1 MKKNGIT
8 NKKLDDSQAKVIGSD
23 EQYIVVEAPAGYGKT
38 STMISLIE
46 HWISSGQIKNFQH
59 IICMS
64 FSNSAAN
71 RMKEG
76 IEQDFKFKNFSN
88 YSLERVIS
96 TNFHG
101 LCRKILKKYGYL
113 VNLNDLE
120 SLTAVDAIRKGTA
133 FLKNESE
140 SKTIK
145 EMENGISKATLKEK
159 DLTYLIPEYNKII
172 LKYFVNKGFISYTS
186 IITFTL
192 QLLKKYGGI
201 KDFYNK
207 YFYAICIDEYQ
218 DTNILELSLIE
229 LILGEK
235 TRFVGFGDSIQQIYG
250 FQGAIPDLMEKD
262 LPGRKTSHLEL
273 KNNYRFQSNRNMI
286 ILDKNLREFYKDQS
300 KNFSNEADI
309 YYIKGKDKKDEG
321 AKILSLIKNFKS
333 KDAEATFAILVPK
346 KKDKNNEEIFNTIKQ
361 EEDIFNALFSN
372 DDEEFMKFQDQ
383 VAEIYKNNFTSLS
396 INSKNICKFIRNVS
410 KKIDENAYTNS
421 FLSLLEAFL
430 KNCISKYGNNYRNE
444 IIVSTLSTYSLRQS
458 IKDVKEKIFISTI
471 HGAKG
476 LEWDYVIIANF
487 EKNEIPNYY
496 DIKDKDF
503 KNVMRKFYVA
513 FTRAKKK
520 IFISYSNKSWINSE
534 REVTSE
540 ISCLTKLPFLNLI
553 NYQGINEKN

>member
-172 LKYFVNKGFISYTS
+172 LK
-186 IITFTL
+186 
-192 QLLKKYGGI
+192 
-201 KDFYNK
+201 
-207 YFYAICIDEYQ
+207 CIYD
-218 DTNILELSLIE
+218 
-229 LILGEK
+229 
-235 TRFVGFGDSIQQIYG
+235 
-250 FQGAIPDLMEKD
+250 
-262 LPGRKTSHLEL
+262 
-273 KNNYRFQSNRNMI
+273 NMI
-286 ILDKNLREFYKDQS
+286 I
-300 KNFSNEADI
+300 
-309 YYIKGKDKKDEG
+309 
-321 AKILSLIKNFKS
+321 
-333 KDAEATFAILVPK
+333 
-346 KKDKNNEEIFNTIKQ
+346 
-361 EEDIFNALFSN
+361 
-372 DDEEFMKFQDQ
+372 
-383 VAEIYKNNFTSLS
+383 
-396 INSKNICKFIRNVS
+396 
-410 KKIDENAYTNS
+410 
-421 FLSLLEAFL
+421 
-430 KNCISKYGNNYRNE
+430 
-444 IIVSTLSTYSLRQS
+444 
-458 IKDVKEKIFISTI
+458 
-471 HGAKG
+471 
-476 LEWDYVIIANF
+476 
-487 EKNEIPNYY
+487 
-496 DIKDKDF
+496 
-503 KNVMRKFYVA
+503 
-513 FTRAKKK
+513 
-520 IFISYSNKSWINSE
+520 
-534 REVTSE
+534 
-540 ISCLTKLPFLNLI
+540 KLN
-553 NYQGINEKN
+553 